1 VNDEEGVKDIKG
13 AMQDFLDSEGMHEFG
28 GLLKIKESWT
38 EVVGG
43 EVAGLAKPYRLEKGR
58 LYIGVGSH
66 ARVQDMLFQAEDIK
80 RRIKE
85 KMGMEIEGVIVR
97 NINIK

>member
-1 VNDEEGVKDIKG
+1 MNDEEEVKDIRG
-13 AMQDFLDSEGMHEFG
+13 VMRELLDGEGMHELG
-28 GLLKIKESWT
+28 KLLKIKESWT

-43 EVAGLAKPYRLEKGR
+43 EAAGFTKPYRLEKGR

-85 KMGMEIEGVIVR
+85 TLGMEIEGVIVR